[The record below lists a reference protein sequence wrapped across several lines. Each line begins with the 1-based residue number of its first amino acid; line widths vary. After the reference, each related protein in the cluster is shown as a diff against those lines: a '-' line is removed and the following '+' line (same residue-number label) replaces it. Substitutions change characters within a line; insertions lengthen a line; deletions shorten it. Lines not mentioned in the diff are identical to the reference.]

1 MKDLDDFFVAMNPS
15 FSLKGSV
22 KKKLKVGL
30 ADEFDLNLTMHLPL
44 DESRMNEIKVEEAE
58 DDLYASWFTC
68 EFPSS
73 AINWPTPRGR
83 RRKGWRSLFE
93 RVSSSEDA
101 AGDQVRLR
109 ADGLRNWMQGLV
121 HRALSRLR
129 SAGLS
134 DLGDVRESRS
144 GPAITLAF
152 SPARTDVPSISI
164 DVVPSIQ
171 LPGKVAQ

>member
-1 MKDLDDFFVAMNPS
+1 MLIAQ
-15 FSLKGSV
+15 
-22 KKKLKVGL
+22 
-30 ADEFDLNLTMHLPL
+30 
-44 DESRMNEIKVEEAE
+44 VEEAE

-73 AINWPTPRGR
+73 AIKWPSPRGR
-83 RRKGWRSLFE
+83 RRKGWRALFE
-93 RVSSSEDA
+93 RVPSPGDAGA
-101 AGDQVRLR
+101 AGDRVRLR

-121 HRALSRLR
+121 HRALCRLR

-152 SPARTDVPSISI
+152 SPADMDVPSISI
-164 DVVPSIQ
+164 DVVPSIL
-171 LPGKVAQ
+171 LPGKAAH